1 MCRVIAEP
9 LRGPLVK
16 VFRATRCDG
25 ARPVLAAAVG
35 VMLGALALGLANP
48 AIAQAQEEGDLLT
61 HGITG
66 SVPANTPDTQS
77 PGLVLS
83 LKRVQELLLEV
94 AESPRDR
101 SHVEAA
107 LAGTEITPA
116 DLVAMHSLREENGEY
131 VIDFTFLT
139 ADDQRLVRDVS
150 HRYGRS
156 LAEAHLQRWPEIEE
170 TLSVYHM
177 EHVDQRAVAFVL
189 LGCFSLDWAGLR
201 LTSELGY
208 RGARE
213 GWQYYLWAV
222 EKRDEFSVKGFY
234 WGGHSEYTEDLA
246 LTSFGD
252 HFALPRYGLPDLLW
266 RMQGSLRH
274 VAAPEEVRSL
284 LRQIGSRQLDP
295 LYEQVMDMMMALR
308 SAEKT
313 AEQLGEVAGTDT
325 GQTQDLLRLLEE
337 LEYIRQVDG
346 RYAAIVPVFAEADRP
361 MVLELLRIGREVMEP
376 WLHENYERIQADL
389 GAITPLK
396 YGVPYIEVFNQIWH
410 YIFGYANQI
419 LIEEDKFF
427 DPYGGTRKFEG
438 FVPVVWHRSVVRPG

>member
-1 MCRVIAEP
+1 MRGEIVEP
-9 LRGPLVK
+9 L
-16 VFRATRCDG
+16 G
-25 ARPVLAAAVG
+25 AICQSRSRIAKSAQRPSILRTVLPVLCG
-35 VMLGALALGLANP
+35 VLVLGLANP

-83 LKRVQELLLEV
+83 LRQVQELLLEV
-94 AESPRDR
+94 AESPRGR
-101 SHVEAA
+101 SYVEAA

-116 DLVAMHSLREENGEY
+116 DLVAMHALREENGQY

-150 HRYGRS
+150 HRYGQS

-170 TLSVYHM
+170 TLSVYQM

-213 GWQYYLWAV
+213 GWKYYLWAV

-234 WGGHSEYTEDLA
+234 WGGHSEYTEHLA

-252 HFALPRYGLPDLLW
+252 HFALPRYALPDLFW

-284 LRQIGSRQLDP
+284 LRQVGSRQLDP

-308 SAEKT
+308 SGEKT
-313 AEQLGEVAGTDT
+313 TEQLGEVAGTDT
-325 GQTQDLLRLLEE
+325 RQTQDLLRLLEE
-337 LEYIRQVDG
+337 LEYVRRVDG

-396 YGVPYIEVFNQIWH
+396 YGVPYVEVFNQIWH

-419 LIEEDKFF
+419 LIEEGKFY
-427 DPYGGTRKFEG
+427 DPYGGARKFEG
-438 FVPVVWHRSVVRPG
+438 FLPMVWHQSVVRPG